1 MNMEQIE
8 EGYFNYLV
16 NEVLEAIMKANR
28 YNCKDFTAIKLCFY
42 KNMFNLLIN
51 KEKYDKYMDLLNEYD
66 RKEKVLKLY
75 EKN

>member
-1 MNMEQIE
+1 MEQIE

-16 NEVLEAIMKANR
+16 NEVLETIMKSNR